1 MIMNTIVLQCRH
13 VIAMNIFISKQ
24 HISLSIMASI
34 ICVILVS
41 ICSVFATEYYVSI
54 NNGSDDNP
62 GTMQR
67 PFKHIQQAV
76 TVLRPGDTC
85 FIRGGRYHEEVHI
98 SGLLGRVEAPI
109 YFTAYP
115 EEEVVFDGTS
125 GPIKASWKKYKD
137 NIFMTTLQEDIWQL
151 FVDGDMQINARWP
164 NAFWYDYSVFDY
176 TKWGFSSSK
185 STYNANTG
193 TGMMDDNGTQGL
205 AASGINA
212 TGAIAILNIGSWL
225 TWAGLVNSHA
235 PGKSNFTYRLDSPV
249 SQVAFQ
255 PGRCR
260 YFLEDKLDFLD
271 SPTEW
276 FYDKETKNLYLWTKD
291 GDTPENHDIIGK
303 TSSYAFTI
311 TNNCSWIKLIKLN
324 FFATT
329 VYISGHN
336 ETDDVKGIELS
347 SCYFSYP
354 SYSKRMLKSLA
365 VPNMT
370 TIVYNGKLTANAGNF
385 RIFNCTW
392 EYADG
397 QTIKYRGGDGVIQN
411 NLWHH
416 NDFTC
421 VGGGDLFE
429 SDGARDQFIRNTVHS
444 NGPSVGFQPGAQDH
458 WFGLVTSSVVKLNM
472 FYDLKFLQDDGAN
485 VQTTAYAQN
494 GTRVE
499 YNWGFDTEKWGL
511 RFDRGTAPDA
521 VWGFNGTMTHNVVWN
536 TKGIQVKGNNH
547 LIANNLV
554 LNSTEIYGMNV
565 MCCHPGSNSTENNQ
579 TVIIN
584 NIIENGVCNGYIQ
597 SPCRKIPGNYS
608 NNANE
613 SVQSQL
619 RDRNNLDFRPK
630 LTSVYLDKGIGPY
643 GLESIK
649 DGREYWIP
657 GRQLITASVPIPPNG
672 TSTAKCD
679 AHLMWLAGYDAIS
692 HNVYSGTNR
701 TSVATATATD
711 THGVTVGNYK
721 MPANIMYPGPLK
733 TKTVYYWRVD
743 VINISEQLITGDI
756 WEFSCQ

>member
-1 MIMNTIVLQCRH
+1 MMASSC
-13 VIAMNIFISKQ
+13 ACM
-24 HISLSIMASI
+24 ISLSILLISP
-34 ICVILVS
+34 
-41 ICSVFATEYYVSI
+41 VFGIEYYVSI
-54 NNGSDDNP
+54 DTGSDDNP
-62 GTMQR
+62 GTIQQ

-76 TVLRPGDTC
+76 SVLRPGDRC
-85 FIRGGRYHEEVHI
+85 FIRGGRYHEEVYI
-98 SGLLGRVEAPI
+98 SRLIGTVKDPM

-115 EEEVVFDGTS
+115 GEDVVFDGTG
-125 GPIKASWKKYKD
+125 GPIKTSWRKYRN
-137 NIFMTTLQEDIWQL
+137 NIFMTTLHVDVWQL

-176 TKWGFSSSK
+176 TKWGFSSSM
-185 STYNANTG
+185 STYDATTG

-225 TWAGLVNSHA
+225 TWAGAVNSHI
-235 PGKSNFTYRLDSPV
+235 PGESNFTYQLESPV

-255 PGRCR
+255 PKRCR

-276 FYDKETKNLYLWTKD
+276 FYDKETKNLYLWTKN
-291 GDTPENHDIIGK
+291 GDNPENHIITGK

-311 TNNCSWIKLIKLN
+311 TSNSSWIKLIGLN

-336 ETDDVKGIELS
+336 DTDDVTNIELS

-370 TIVYNGKLTANAGNF
+370 TIVYNGKLTQGSGYF
-385 RIFNCTW
+385 TIFNCTW

-397 QTIKYRGGDGVIQN
+397 QTIKYRGGDGMILN

-429 SDGARDQFIRNTVHS
+429 SDGARDHFIRNVVHS

-458 WFGLVTSSVVKLNM
+458 WFGLTTSSIVKLNM
-472 FYDLKFLQDDGAN
+472 FYDLKYLQDDGAH
-485 VQTTAYAQN
+485 VQTSPYAQN
-494 GTRVE
+494 GTSLE
-499 YNWGFDTEKWGL
+499 YNWCFDTEKWGL
-511 RFDRGTAPDA
+511 RFDRGTVPDA
-521 VWGFNGTMTHNVVWN
+521 VWGLNGTMTHNVVWN
-536 TKGIQVKGNNH
+536 TKGINVKGNNH

-554 LNSTEIYGMNV
+554 LNSTELYGMIV
-565 MCCHPGSNSTENNQ
+565 MCCHVGSSNSTENNQ
-579 TVIIN
+579 TVLIN
-584 NIIENGVCNGYIQ
+584 NIIENGVCNGLTQ
-597 SPCRKIPGNYS
+597 PPCPKIPGNYT

-613 SVQSQL
+613 SVQSHL
-619 RDRNNLDFRPK
+619 RDPNNLDFRPK
-630 LTSVYLDKGIGPY
+630 ITSNYLYRGIGPY
-643 GLESIK
+643 GKESID
-649 DGREYWIP
+649 DGGVYWIP
-657 GRQLITASVPIPPNG
+657 GRQLVCASVPIPPNG
-672 TSTAKCD
+672 TYTAKCD
-679 AHLMWLAGYDAIS
+679 AHLMWLGGYDAIS
-692 HNVYSGTNR
+692 HNVYIGTNR
-701 TSVATATATD
+701 TSVVTANGT
-711 THGVTVGNYK
+711 THGGVTMGRYM
-721 MPANIMYPGPLK
+721 MPANVMDPGQLK
-733 TKTVYYWRVD
+733 RNAVYYWRVD
-743 VINISEQLITGDI
+743 VTNSNKQTVTGDI